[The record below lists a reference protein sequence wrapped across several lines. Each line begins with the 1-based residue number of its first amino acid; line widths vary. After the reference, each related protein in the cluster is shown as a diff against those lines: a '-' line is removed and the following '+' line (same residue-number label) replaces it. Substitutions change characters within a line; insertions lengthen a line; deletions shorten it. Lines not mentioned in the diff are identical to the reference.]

1 MKPNEVNFFL
11 QEPGLA
17 REGALEYSSSQL
29 PEASDV
35 KMPPAPLQSPF
46 PISMTDPSMKIEA
59 VSVELSQ
66 EAQFPFLS
74 AEGQKCFSCPER
86 EDRLTS
92 CNPGGLRSTEYTF
105 SSDSSFSVDSSP
117 SFAERSSIGLFPA
130 MNVSPD
136 SDRWAIGLLADQIH
150 SLAEV
155 FSQYTKQRSQESL
168 GIHWPG
174 HPAEAAPLV
183 ANQDLG
189 ANGATD
195 FSEEISV
202 DEETITN
209 ILNNFSDHDVQ
220 NQASFEQRPTGH
232 FHLANTQLQ
241 LSMYQTLVP
250 ETTPLSF
257 SVSSEFD
264 LPDSQWDGKF
274 YNIYQQGKAPVITV
288 VSFKNSTTTEVNM
301 ILHRLCHV

>member
-11 QEPGLA
+11 QEPGPA

-29 PEASDV
+29 PEASNV
-35 KMPPAPLQSPF
+35 KMLPAPLQSPF
-46 PISMTDPSMKIEA
+46 PTGMTVPSMKTEA

-66 EAQFPFLS
+66 ETQFPFLS
-74 AEGQKCFSCPER
+74 AEGQKCLSCPER

-92 CNPGGLRSTEYTF
+92 CNPGGLLSPEYAF
-105 SSDSSFSVDSSP
+105 SSDSSFSVDASP
-117 SFAERSSIGLFPA
+117 LFAERPSIGLFPG

-136 SDRWAIGLLADQIH
+136 SDRWAISMLADQIH
-150 SLAEV
+150 SLAEI

-168 GIHWPG
+168 GVHWPG
-174 HPAEAAPLV
+174 HPAEAAPPV
-183 ANQDLG
+183 ARQDLG
-189 ANGATD
+189 ANGAID

-202 DEETITN
+202 DEETITS

-232 FHLANTQLQ
+232 FHLANTQVQ

-250 ETTPLSF
+250 ETSPLSF
-257 SVSSEFD
+257 SVSPEFD
-264 LPDSQWDGKF
+264 LRDSQWDGKF
-274 YNIYQQGKAPVITV
+274 YNIHQQGMAPLL
-288 VSFKNSTTTEVNM
+288 SQ
-301 ILHRLCHV
+301 